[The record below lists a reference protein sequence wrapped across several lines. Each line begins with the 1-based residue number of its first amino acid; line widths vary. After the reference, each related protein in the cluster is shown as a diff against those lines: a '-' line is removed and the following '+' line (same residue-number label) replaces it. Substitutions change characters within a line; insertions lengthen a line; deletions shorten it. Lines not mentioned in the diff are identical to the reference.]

1 MAMKTKQMK
10 FTDQLRAIVEG
21 CGKSRYQIAKET
33 GVDESTLSRFVHGER
48 CLSGKAL
55 DAVGACLGLKVV
67 MEKPVTKKGR

>member
-1 MAMKTKQMK
+1 MAMKAKRTK

-33 GVDESTLSRFVHGER
+33 GIDESTLSRFVHGER

-55 DAVGACLGLKVV
+55 DALGACLGLKVV
-67 MEKPVTKKGR
+67 VEKSPPKKGR

>member
-1 MAMKTKQMK
+1 MAMRAKRAK

-33 GVDESTLSRFVHGER
+33 GIDESTLSRFVHGER

-55 DAVGACLGLKVV
+55 DALGECLGLKVV
-67 MEKPVTKKGR
+67 VEKSPTKKGR